1 MSISWVAFAGC
12 FVSVSICTV
21 KCCPIRFEAESEQR
35 AYNLLDVISIQ
46 NMVLYNT
53 EDVHNADAIKK
64 CREQRRKNR
73 NGQKEDEKGDQD
85 NDNGGR
91 GKGTADIK

>member
-1 MSISWVAFAGC
+1 ML
-12 FVSVSICTV
+12 VSVSICTV
-21 KCCPIRFEAESEQR
+21 KRCPIRFEAESEQR
-35 AYNLLDVISIQ
+35 AYNLLDVISIK

-53 EDVHNADAIKK
+53 EDVDNAYAIRK

-73 NGQKEDEKGDQD
+73 NVQKEDEKGDQD

-91 GKGTADIK
+91 GKRYCRHQIKIEK

>member
-1 MSISWVAFAGC
+1 ML
-12 FVSVSICTV
+12 VSVLICTV
-21 KCCPIRFEAESEQR
+21 KRCPIRFEAESEQR
-35 AYNLLDVISIQ
+35 AYNLLDVISIK

-53 EDVHNADAIKK
+53 EDVDNAYAIRK

-91 GKGTADIK
+91 GKRYCRHQIKIEK